1 MPAEGPLEL
10 LLELH
15 YRRASWSAV
24 SIRDDA
30 VLDLAPHLVDLAL
43 LLTRAPTATVRSAK
57 LTSERAELELDTDRG
72 RARIRCA
79 TDRAHR
85 ELVVVR
91 RPGGARIA
99 ATRAGGF
106 LRGAMTRLP
115 AVAHP
120 LIASLRRPAQR
131 LRRGRPRRGR
141 RAAGDGRG
149 RRAGDAGDRGRDVI
163 CVLQFDAA
171 AVAVVERLLAEG
183 RCRTSRR
190 CATTGACTSSRR
202 PPPTSPPAPSTPCT
216 AGSSWATTGSST
228 RSSGPRP
235 RSGPATPPPSTRR
248 RRSGNGSPR
257 PVCARS
263 RSTPTRAGP
272 RRARMGSSSA
282 DGGSATG
289 SSCRAGRGPAG
300 AAREHLRRHGR
311 GPRRPR
317 SSAVRVPASCCAC
330 AGS

>member
-1 MPAEGPLEL
+1 MSAAAPPLRLGLVGCGRLAETGYLPAIAGDAGVELVAVADPRADRRERIARLAGGAPEAGRLATYAAAPELVDLARPDAIIVASPPGEHLEHARLASKAGIPCLVEKPPAPDLAGSERLAELERPPWVGFNRRFQHGARLIEAMPAEGPLEL

-43 LLTRAPTATVRSAK
+43 LLTRAPTATVRSAM
-57 LTSERAELELDTDRG
+57 LTPERAELELDTDRG

-120 LIASLRRPAQR
+120 LIASLRAQ
-131 LRRGRPRRGR
+131 LS
-141 RAAGDGRG
+141 A
-149 RRAGDAGDRGRDVI
+149 
-163 CVLQFDAA
+163 FAA
-171 AVAVVERLLAEG
+171 A
-183 RCRTSRR
+183 
-190 CATTGACTSSRR
+190 
-202 PPPTSPPAPSTPCT
+202 
-216 AGSSWATTGSST
+216 
-228 RSSGPRP
+228 
-235 RSGPATPPPSTRR
+235 
-248 RRSGNGSPR
+248 
-257 PVCARS
+257 AR
-263 RSTPTRAGP
+263 G
-272 RRARMGSSSA
+272 A
-282 DGGSATG
+282 DGGLLATAEDG
-289 SSCRAGRGPAG
+289 VRAMRVIE
-300 AAREHLRRHGR
+300 AAT
-311 GPRRPR
+311 
-317 SSAVRVPASCCAC
+317 
-330 AGS
+330 